1 VPKLLINWRKQT
13 LNVMRTIGRNEADSG
28 PRRKPP
34 PHESTEF
41 FQRRLEHY
49 RHLTV
54 EALRD
59 LIPQQGPPF
68 LYDLV
73 SVYPLRQGKGLRAA
87 LCLATCA
94 AFGGSARRALKSAV
108 ALELLHNAFL
118 IHDDVQDGSESRRGA
133 PTLHREHGIPIA
145 INVGNATNLVALQR
159 LMENRAILG
168 PQLSWRVFQETEQM
182 MRHSLEGQAIELGW
196 IRSNITQLDPRDY
209 LHMCLKKTSWYSFI
223 YPMRVGALIAQSGQ
237 VDADQFCRFGW
248 YFGAAFQIQDDILNL
263 TGDYGRYGKEIAGDL
278 FEGKRTLMLIH
289 LLKRC
294 SARDRERLRRFLTQP
309 RGERTQAEVDWIYQ
323 IMRRHGGIE
332 YARRTARQLAGA
344 ALLEGLAAF
353 RGIPDSE
360 DKRFILEM
368 ILYVVNRDR

>member
-1 VPKLLINWRKQT
+1 MTTTNAPKEAGSGSRRRNA
-13 LNVMRTIGRNEADSG
+13 RT
-28 PRRKPP
+28 
-34 PHESTEF
+34 STTF
-41 FQRRLEHY
+41 FQRRLQHY

-59 LIPQQGPPF
+59 LIPGQGPPF

-73 SVYPLRQGKGLRAA
+73 SVYPLRQGKALRAA
-87 LCLATCA
+87 LCMATCA
-94 AFGGSARRALKSAV
+94 AFGGSAHRALTSAV

-145 INVGNATNLVALQR
+145 INVGNATNLLALQR
-159 LMENRAILG
+159 LMENRDLLG
-168 PQLSWRVFQETEQM
+168 PDLSWKVFQETKEM
-182 MRHSLEGQAIELGW
+182 MRHSLEGQALELGW
-196 IRSNITQLDPRDY
+196 IRGNVTQLAVRDY

-223 YPMRVGALIAQSGQ
+223 YPMRVGALIAQSGYL
-237 VDADQFCRFGW
+237 DAGQFCRFGW

-263 TGDYGRYGKEIAGDL
+263 TGDYGKYGKEIGGDL
-278 FEGKRTLMLIH
+278 LEGKRTLMLIH
-289 LLKRC
+289 LLKHC
-294 SARDRERLRRFLTQP
+294 SVNDRRRLRRFLTQP
-309 RGERTQAEVDWIYQ
+309 RVDRTQSDVDWVY
-323 IMRRHGGIE
+323 RRMGEHGGLD

-344 ALLEGLAAF
+344 ALFEGLAAF
-353 RGIPDSE
+353 RGIPDSD